1 MRSANRRA
9 RAGYRLATG
18 GATMRQVWI
27 PKTGGP
33 EVLEVRDAPD
43 PEPGEGQV
51 RIRVAAAGVNFAD
64 TVARIGLY
72 PDAPRLPAVL
82 GYEVS
87 GTIDK
92 LGPGA
97 RATLGTRVLAF
108 TRFGGQSEAVV
119 VPAQQAV
126 PIPDDLSFEKAAAIP
141 VVYTTAW
148 IMLVWLGNV
157 RRGETVLVH
166 AAAGGV
172 GTAAL
177 QICRVKGA
185 EVIGTA
191 SRSKHARLKELGLA
205 HAIDYTTED
214 FEAEVRR
221 ITAGRGVDIVLDAV
235 GGASLAKS
243 YRCLAPLGR
252 LFTFGGSG
260 FAPKGTRN
268 PIHMLKALLAMPSFK
283 PFAMMDKNRGVFGVN
298 LGHLWGETETLRTV
312 LGDIMA
318 LVRAKQLDP
327 IVDKAFPFDQ
337 AAAAHRFIQERR
349 NFGKVLLVP

>member
-1 MRSANRRA
+1 
-9 RAGYRLATG
+9 
-18 GATMRQVWI
+18 MRQVWI

-33 EVLEVRDAPD
+33 EVLEVREAPD

-51 RIRVAAAGVNFAD
+51 RIRVAAAGLNFAD
-64 TVARIGLY
+64 TAARIGLY
-72 PDAPRLPAVL
+72 PDAPKLPAVL
-82 GYEVS
+82 GYEVA
-87 GTIDK
+87 GVIDK
-92 LGPGA
+92 VGRGANAAVGA
-97 RATLGTRVLAF
+97 RVLSF

-119 VPAQQAV
+119 VPASQAV
-126 PIPDDLSFEKAAAIP
+126 PLPDDLSFEKAAAIP

-148 IMLVWLGNV
+148 LMLVWLGNV
-157 RRGETVLVH
+157 RPGETVLVH

-185 EVIGTA
+185 SVIGTA
-191 SRSKHARLKELGLA
+191 SRSKHARLKEHGIA

-214 FEAEVRR
+214 FEVEVLRL
-221 ITAGRGVDIVLDAV
+221 TGGRGVDIAIDAV

-268 PIHMLKALLAMPSFK
+268 PFHILKAYLAMPSFK
-283 PFAMMDKNRGVFGVN
+283 PFALMDKNRGVFGVN
-298 LGHLWGETETLRTV
+298 LGHLWGETEKLRV
-312 LGDIMA
+312 IMGDILE
-318 LVRAKQLDP
+318 LVRTKQLDP
-327 IVDKAFPFDQ
+327 VVDRTFPFAQ
-337 AAAAHRFIQERR
+337 AADAHRYMQERK

>member
-1 MRSANRRA
+1 
-9 RAGYRLATG
+9 
-18 GATMRQVWI
+18 MRQVWI
-27 PKTGGP
+27 PRTGGP
-33 EVLEVRDAPD
+33 EVLEVREAPE
-43 PEPGEGQV
+43 PEPGAGQV

-64 TVARIGLY
+64 TTARIGLY
-72 PDAPRLPAVL
+72 PDAPKLPAVF
-82 GYEVS
+82 GYEVA

-92 LGPGA
+92 LGAGA
-97 RATLGTRVLAF
+97 KATLGSRVLAF

-119 VPAQQAV
+119 VSAQQAT

-157 RRGETVLVH
+157 RPGEKVLVH

-191 SRSKHARLKELGLA
+191 SASKHARLKELGIT
-205 HAIDYTTED
+205 HAIDYTTDD
-214 FEAEVRR
+214 FEAEVQRV
-221 ITAGRGVDIVLDAV
+221 TGGRGVDIVLDAV

-252 LFTFGGSG
+252 LFAFGGSG
-260 FAPKGTRN
+260 FAPSGTRN
-268 PIHMLKALLAMPSFK
+268 PFHLIKAFLAMPSFK
-283 PFAMMDKNRGVFGVN
+283 PFDLMNKNRGVFGVN
-298 LGHLWGETETLRTV
+298 LGHLWGETEKLRV
-312 LGDIMA
+312 ILDEILG
-318 LVRAKQLDP
+318 LVRDKKLDP
-327 IVDKAFPFDQ
+327 IVDRTFRFEQ
-337 AAAAHRFIQERR
+337 AADAHRFLQERK

>member
-1 MRSANRRA
+1 
-9 RAGYRLATG
+9 
-18 GATMRQVWI
+18 MRQVWI
-27 PKTGGP
+27 PRTGGP
-33 EVLEVRDAPD
+33 EVLEIREAPD

-51 RIRVAAAGVNFAD
+51 RIRVAAAGLNFAD
-64 TVARIGLY
+64 TLARIGLY
-72 PDAPRLPAVL
+72 PDAPKLPAVV

-92 LGPGA
+92 RGPKAHGA
-97 RATLGTRVLAF
+97 LGTRVLAF
-108 TRFGGQSEAVV
+108 TRFGGHSEAVV
-119 VPAQQAV
+119 VPAGQAV

-157 RRGETVLVH
+157 RPGETVLVQ

-185 EVIGTA
+185 TVIGTA
-191 SRSKHARLKELGLA
+191 SRSKHDRLKELGIA

-214 FEAEVRR
+214 FEAAVKR
-221 ITAGRGVDIVLDAV
+221 ITGGRGVDIVLDAV
-235 GGASLAKS
+235 GGTSLAKG

-260 FAPKGTRN
+260 FAPKGRRN
-268 PIHMLKALLAMPSFK
+268 PIHMIKGLLATPRFS
-283 PFAMMDKNRGVFGVN
+283 PFSLMNRNRGVFGVN
-298 LGHLWGETETLRTV
+298 VGHLWDETER
-312 LGDIMA
+312 LGAMMGEIMA
-318 LVRAKQLDP
+318 LVREKKLDP
-327 IVDKAFPFDQ
+327 IVDRAFPFDQ
-337 AAAAHRFIQERR
+337 AADAHRYMGDRR

>member
-1 MRSANRRA
+1 
-9 RAGYRLATG
+9 
-18 GATMRQVWI
+18 MRQVWI
-27 PKTGGP
+27 TRTGGP
-33 EVLEVRDAPD
+33 EVLEVREAPD

-64 TVARIGLY
+64 TMARIGLY
-72 PDAPRLPAVL
+72 PDAPRLPAVV
-82 GYEVS
+82 GYEVA

-92 LGPGA
+92 LGPGGNGSVGA
-97 RATLGTRVLAF
+97 RVLAF

-126 PIPDDLSFEKAAAIP
+126 PIPDDLSFEKAAALP

-157 RRGETVLVH
+157 RSGEKVLVH
-166 AAAGGV
+166 AVAGGV

-191 SRSKHARLKELGLA
+191 SRSKHARLKELGIA

-214 FEAEVRR
+214 FEVEVKRM
-221 ITAGRGVDIVLDAV
+221 TGGRGVDIVLDAV
-235 GGASLAKS
+235 GGESLARS

-252 LFTFGGSG
+252 LFTFGASG
-260 FAPKGTRN
+260 FAPKGSRN
-268 PIHMLKALLAMPSFK
+268 PLHMLKALLAMPSFK
-283 PFAMMDKNRGVFGVN
+283 PLALMDKNRGVFGVN
-298 LGHLWGETETLRTV
+298 LGHLWGETATLRAI
-312 LGDIMA
+312 LDDIMT
-318 LVRAKQLDP
+318 LVRKKQLEP
-327 IVDKAFPFDQ
+327 VVDRAFPFAE